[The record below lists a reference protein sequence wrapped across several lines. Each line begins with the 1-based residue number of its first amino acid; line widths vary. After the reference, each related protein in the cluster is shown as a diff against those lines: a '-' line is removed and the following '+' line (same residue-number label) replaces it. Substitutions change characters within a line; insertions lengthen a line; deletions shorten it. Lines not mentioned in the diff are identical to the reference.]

1 MTEHKAGWSGGA
13 STHHMLVAS
22 ADVGRYNPKNRAV
35 IDFLTIRRNE
45 FWVINTLNFDFS
57 WSDVDDSTIGSHRM
71 NFP

>member
-1 MTEHKAGWSGGA
+1 MTRGSARSSCA
-13 STHHMLVAS
+13 STHHVLIAS
-22 ADVGRYNPKNRAV
+22 ADVGGYNAKKYAV
-35 IDFLTIRRNE
+35 VDFLTIRRNE